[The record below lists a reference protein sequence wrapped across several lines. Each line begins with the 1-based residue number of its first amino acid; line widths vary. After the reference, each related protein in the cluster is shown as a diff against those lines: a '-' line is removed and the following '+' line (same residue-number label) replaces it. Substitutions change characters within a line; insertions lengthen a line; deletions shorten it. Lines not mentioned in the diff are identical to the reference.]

1 MNRFVVLFAIG
12 LLAQTAQSQNNS
24 SAQPEP
30 DTSQM
35 SLAERAAAARKATQ
49 AAHAQASTNP
59 NTPSPNT
66 APPNTPPPL
75 TPEQRGSV
83 RGNQYIN
90 DFLHFRIDLGNE
102 WEPLGAERVAAS
114 TAAARKY
121 FDPGNGSSFRVLW
134 IGDSSGRT
142 IILSIVALPPDLPT
156 DIDELAVG
164 FKRIARAQLAR
175 ANDLQD
181 ASEPMLLGNANHK
194 FSAFRLSGNVQ
205 NKQIVQSVQLTRSN
219 GFLLL
224 FTVTGRSD
232 EEVTRAVRFLNSSL
246 AWPGAPQ

>member
-1 MNRFVVLFAIG
+1 MNRFVVLFAIS

-24 SAQPEP
+24 SPQPEP

-49 AAHAQASTNP
+49 MAHAQAPANP
-59 NTPSPNT
+59 N
-66 APPNTPPPL
+66 APPPL

-90 DFLHFRIDLGNE
+90 DFLHFRIDLGND

-114 TAAARKY
+114 VEAARKY
-121 FDPGNGSSFRVLW
+121 FDPGSGGSSFRVLW

-142 IILSIVALPPDLPT
+142 IILSIVALPPELPT
-156 DIDELAVG
+156 DIDELATG
-164 FKRIARAQLAR
+164 FKKLARAQLAR
-175 ANDLQD
+175 TNDLQET
-181 ASEPMLLGNANHK
+181 SEPVLLGNPNHK
-194 FSAFRLSGNVQ
+194 FSAFRLSANVQ
-205 NKQIVQSVQLTRSN
+205 DKQIVQSVQLTRSN

-224 FTVTGRSD
+224 FTVTGQSD

-246 AWPGAPQ
+246 AWSGAPQ

>member
-1 MNRFVVLFAIG
+1 
-12 LLAQTAQSQNNS
+12 
-24 SAQPEP
+24 
-30 DTSQM
+30 M

-49 AAHAQASTNP
+49 MAHGQAPTNP
-59 NTPSPNT
+59 N
-66 APPNTPPPL
+66 APPPL

-90 DFLHFRIDLGNE
+90 DFLHFRIDLGHE

-114 TAAARKY
+114 AEAARKY
-121 FDPGNGSSFRVLW
+121 FDAGNGGSSFRVLW

-142 IILSIVALPPDLPT
+142 IVMSIVALPPDLPT
-156 DIDELAVG
+156 DIDELAAG
-164 FKRIARAQLAR
+164 FKKIARAQLAR
-175 ANDLQD
+175 TNNLQD
-181 ASEPMLLGNANHK
+181 ASEPMLLGSPNHK

-205 NKQIVQSVQLTRSN
+205 DKQIVQSVQLTRSN

-232 EEVTRAVRFLNSSL
+232 EEVTQAVRFLNSSL
-246 AWPGAPQ
+246 AWSGAPQ